1 MGAVESVPETSIHE
15 FTVKD
20 CNGKL
25 VSLETFKGKVL
36 LVVNVAS
43 KCGFTETN
51 YTQLTELYQ
60 KYRDKASERAL
71 RYADFEILAFPCNQF
86 LRQEPGTAEQAK
98 DFACTRFKAE
108 YPVFQ
113 KVRVNGPDAAPVYKF
128 LKASKPGLFGSRIK
142 WNFTK
147 FLVDRNGKV
156 IERYSTATTPMS
168 IEKEIQKALGI
179 ENEVAAQKAPAT
191 GDEVPK
197 APAVGDEVPAQKVPA
212 AGDEV
217 DAQKA
222 PAVGDEVAAQKAPEV
237 PAGGTVNSNDEKE
250 KEGKSEGPRE

>member
-1 MGAVESVPETSIHE
+1 MSLVLDEQKKLGIFFLSEQ
-15 FTVKD
+15 D
-20 CNGKL
+20 CNGKE
-25 VSLETFKGKVL
+25 VSLETYKGKVL

-60 KYRDKASERAL
+60 KYRDK
-71 RYADFEILAFPCNQF
+71 DFEILAFPCNQF

-147 FLVDRNGKV
+147 FLVDKNGKV
-156 IERYSTATTPMS
+156 IERYATSTAPMS
-168 IEKEIQKALGI
+168 IEKDIQKAL
-179 ENEVAAQKAPAT
+179 EE
-191 GDEVPK
+191 
-197 APAVGDEVPAQKVPA
+197 
-212 AGDEV
+212 
-217 DAQKA
+217 
-222 PAVGDEVAAQKAPEV
+222 
-237 PAGGTVNSNDEKE
+237 
-250 KEGKSEGPRE
+250 